1 MQGID
6 EKSAESFLD
15 RNKTM
20 WILYKNGGTM
30 EEIGAKFG
38 ITKQRV
44 HQIIRRCKIGDGD
57 YYGAN
62 SIENKQKML
71 HEADYADWLKTKGV
85 KTIRTS

>member
-6 EKSAESFLD
+6 KESAQSFSD

-20 WILYKNGGTM
+20 WQLYRQGRTM
-30 EEIGAKFG
+30 EEIGAEYG

-57 YYGAN
+57 YYNAHY
-62 SIENKQKML
+62 IEKNMMESSL
-71 HEADYADWLKTKGV
+71 YSEWLKTKGV

>member
-62 SIENKQKML
+62 SIENTQKML

>member
-20 WILYKNGGTM
+20 WTLYKNGGTM

-62 SIENKQKML
+62 SIENTQKML
-71 HEADYADWLKTKGV
+71 DETDYADWLKTKGV
-85 KTIRTS
+85 KTIRNS

>member
-6 EKSAESFLD
+6 EQSAKDFLD
-15 RNKTM
+15 RNK
-20 WILYKNGGTM
+20 IIYNLYRDGETM

-57 YYGAN
+57 YYGAAD
-62 SIENKQKML
+62 IENKQKML